1 MLRARTDSGLAFIPY
16 RGAAP
21 ALTDLLGNQI
31 QVGFTT
37 KAVLLPLIKEG
48 KLRALA
54 VTSDKRWADLPDVP
68 TLRESGFEGIPAYL
82 LIGLLAPA
90 KTPAEVIEKIN
101 TAMIEGLKRPETQAS
116 IAKLGLETR
125 DLTPAQ
131 FSAALA
137 DETRLWEAAVK
148 EAGIKLD

>member
-1 MLRARTDSGLAFIPY
+1 M
-16 RGAAP
+16 
-21 ALTDLLGNQI
+21 
-31 QVGFTT
+31 
-37 KAVLLPLIKEG
+37 LLPLIKEG

-54 VTSDKRWADLPDVP
+54 VTSNERWKDLPDVP
-68 TLRESGFEGIPAYL
+68 TMRESGFDGIPAYL
-82 LIGLLAPA
+82 WIGLLAPA

-101 TAMIEGLKRPETQAS
+101 AAMIEGLKDPDMQAS

-131 FSAALA
+131 FLAVLA

>member
-1 MLRARTDSGLAFIPY
+1 M
-16 RGAAP
+16 
-21 ALTDLLGNQI
+21 GNQI

-48 KLRALA
+48 RLRALA
-54 VTSDKRWADLPDVP
+54 VTSDTRWADLPDVP
-68 TLRESGFEGIPAYL
+68 TLRESGFPGVPAYL

-90 KTPAEVIEKIN
+90 KTPAEIVQKIN
-101 TAMIEGLKRPETQAS
+101 TAMIEGLKTPEAQTS
-116 IAKLGLETR
+116 LAKIGLETR
-125 DLTPAQ
+125 PLTSAE
-131 FSAALA
+131 FAAALA